1 MRRRGTCGD
10 PIPQSNNVSDGE
22 SRFANR
28 RLLSPN
34 EAATYLGLTSRFA
47 IYRLVASGR
56 LPAVRLANKIRLDLR
71 DLDATIDQAK
81 AEDARPR
88 LSPANKR
95 MRPRNVPRELA
106 PLRHRRRSVTVS
118 VTPASSR
125 Q

>member
-1 MRRRGTCGD
+1 MRRRETHPD
-10 PIPQSNNVSDGE
+10 SIPQRDNVSDVE

-28 RLLSPN
+28 RLLSPD

-56 LPAVRLANKIRLDLR
+56 LSAVRLANKIRLDLR

-81 AEDARPR
+81 VEDSRPR
-88 LSPANKR
+88 LSRANER
-95 MRPRNVPRELA
+95 IRPRNVPRELA
-106 PLRHRRRSVTVS
+106 PLRHRRRSVTVP

-125 Q
+125 R